1 MYRRAL
7 LLQIGLGAWA
17 GMAGVVHAQ
26 AGYDVKAW
34 SATRALPRQLL
45 SQEGKAPLQLADFQG
60 RAVLINFWA
69 SWCEPCRQE
78 MPSLQQLSSTRA
90 HDLVVLTVNFKDV
103 PANVETFVAQT
114 GMKLPVLRDPD
125 GVSAQAFGVRIF
137 PSTVLID
144 ADGVAR
150 STVRGGLD
158 WMGPAAQQ
166 LISPL
171 VKRR

>member
-1 MYRRAL
+1 MQRRAL
-7 LLQIGLGAWA
+7 LVQLGFGAWA
-17 GMAGVVHAQ
+17 GLAYAQ
-26 AGYDVKAW
+26 GGYDVKPW
-34 SATRALPRQLL
+34 SVTRTLPRQLL
-45 SQEGKAPLQLADFQG
+45 MEDGKAPLQLADLHG

-78 MPSLQQLSSTRA
+78 MPSLQKLATTRA
-90 HDLVVLTVNFKDV
+90 QELVVLTVNFKDA
-103 PANVETFVAQT
+103 PANVETFIAQT
-114 GMKLPVLRDPD
+114 GLKLPVLPDPQ
-125 GVSAQAFGVRIF
+125 GMTAQAFGVRIF

-171 VKRR
+171 LKRR